1 MKRSVSGRAEPMI
14 EAKSP
19 TKDSA
24 ERNERKERFAT
35 LSGLPIERVYTNED
49 LPGWNPEEVLG
60 YPGEFPYTRGIY
72 PSMYRGRLW
81 TMRQYAGFGSAA
93 ESNQRYRYLLSR
105 GQIGLSVAFDLPT
118 QIGMDSDHP
127 LALGEVGKVGVAID
141 SLEDMETLFSGI
153 PLEKVSTSMTINS
166 TAAILLCLYV
176 AVAKKQGASLAKLS
190 GTVQND
196 ILKEY
201 IARGTYIYPL
211 RPAMRIVTDIFAWCR
226 ENLPK
231 WNTISISGYHI
242 REAGS
247 TAPQEVAFTLADA
260 VAYVEAAL
268 KAGLAVDDFAPQ
280 LSFFFNAHNDL
291 LEEIAKYRAAR
302 RLWARI
308 MRERFGARDSR
319 SLLLRFHAQTAG
331 SSLTAQQPEN
341 NIVRVAIQALA
352 AVLGGCQSLHTN
364 ALDEAL
370 ALPTEE
376 SALLALRTQQI
387 VAHETGV
394 ANTVDPVAGSY
405 AIEHLTNEIE
415 SHARAYIDKIDS
427 LGGTLRAI
435 ESGFVQGEIQ
445 KAAYEFQRSVERK
458 EQIVVGVNEFV
469 AGEER
474 QIPTLRIDPEI
485 ERAQAARVQSLRA
498 KRHDPKT
505 KSALADLE
513 RRAGTSE
520 NLLPSILA
528 AVEAYATVGEISD
541 TLRRVFGE
549 YQESVVI

>member
-1 MKRSVSGRAEPMI
+1 MAET
-14 EAKSP
+14 KSP
-19 TKDSA
+19 AKESQQ
-24 ERNERKERFAT
+24 RKERFAT
-35 LSGLPIERVYTNED
+35 LSGLPLERLYTEES
-49 LPGWNPEEVLG
+49 LAGWDAEEALG

-93 ESNQRYRYLLSR
+93 ESNQRYRYLLSK
-105 GQIGLSVAFDLPT
+105 GQSGLSVAFDLPT
-118 QIGMDSDHP
+118 QIGMDSDHA

-141 SLEDMETLFSGI
+141 SLEDMETLFQSI

-176 AVAKKQGASLAKLS
+176 AVAKKQGANLAKLS

-201 IARGTYIYPL
+201 IARGTYIYPV
-211 RPAMRIVTDIFAWCR
+211 RPAMRIVTDIFGWCR
-226 ENLPK
+226 RSLPK

-247 TAPQEVAFTLADA
+247 TAIQEVAFTLADA
-260 VAYVEAAL
+260 IAYVQAAL
-268 KAGLAVDDFAPQ
+268 DAGLDIDDFAPQ
-280 LSFFFNAHNDL
+280 LSFFFNAHSDL

-308 MRERFGARDSR
+308 MRERFQARDAR

-364 ALDEAL
+364 SMDEAL
-370 ALPTEE
+370 ALPTEDA
-376 SALLALRTQQI
+376 ALIALRTQQVI
-387 VAHETGV
+387 AHETGV
-394 ANTVDPVAGSY
+394 ANTSDPVAGSY

-415 SHARAYIDKIDS
+415 SGATAYIEKIDS
-427 LGGTLRAI
+427 LGGMLRAI

-445 KAAYEFQRSVERK
+445 KAAYEYQRAVEAK

-469 AGEER
+469 AEEER
-474 QIPTLRIDPEI
+474 GIPTLRVDPQI
-485 ERAQAARVQSLRA
+485 EQEQVRRVQALRA
-498 KRHDPKT
+498 KRDAGRT
-505 KSALADLE
+505 GAALAELQ
-513 RRAGTSE
+513 RRASTTE
-520 NLLPSILA
+520 NLLPSILT

-541 TLRRVFGE
+541 TLRGVFGE
-549 YQESVVI
+549 YRESVVI